1 MPGRPRRAVRSVAA
15 ALLALV
21 AVAGSAVAVAPTAGV
36 HAAAGPA
43 PAASRPAP
51 HAADGTAEVDLLD
64 PPAAPWFGPILDWSV
79 DDAAGYAERLGA
91 DPAVYAHSFR
101 YPLEATDSADIRRF
115 AEQAARQGALVVITL
130 EPTVPLAELTAD
142 DARTLAD
149 RLDALREDTG
159 TRALV
164 RFAPDMNGSWT
175 PWGQQAAAF
184 VQAFRTVADAVHGS
198 GSDAAMVWSPAYGAG
213 YPFGAAFGAVDASG
227 TRAIEE
233 LDTDGNGRVNLEDDP
248 YRPYYPGDDVVDWVG
263 LNTSHFGLEQDLV
276 DGRPAQEYLGED
288 VAPDQDFGEN
298 VLPEPGKLDRQLRGL
313 YGYPDSGGTGR
324 DFAAEYIEGTGKPAM
339 IETAALYDAA
349 RTEGPTELEVK
360 SAWWDQV
367 LSPETEA
374 QHPGIGMVLWREVER
389 PEAEADG
396 AVIDWRAT
404 EDPEVAAAL
413 RAHLDPATATL
424 GPVTEVRAEEPEP
437 APGPAT
443 GAAAG
448 VAEGPDVPD
457 GAAVGYRDAGI
468 PAAEQMGWIALGAV
482 VLAALFGAAGLAG
495 RIRPAWR
502 YPEEP
507 GGRDR
512 RIDLVLGL
520 GIAAVAVTHVAFAG
534 PYSAVAVDVV
544 GGITG
549 AELFVLVHGLVLGM
563 IQPAAVRRLGGQLP
577 VARRTVRRAGRL
589 YVAALAIALGV
600 FGLSY
605 VPFLRDEVLTTVTL
619 PGADGRV
626 VDLYAGA
633 DRLLGYPPPGAAVA
647 DLLLLRIGP
656 WVSTILGLLVVLTL
670 LAPVIAWLL
679 QRRLWWALLAVSGGL
694 YVLDAILGPHVL
706 PTQSEGAYPLLAW
719 QVVFVLGM
727 VLGYHR
733 ERITRALTGRVG
745 RVAVPVAVVAYVG
758 ALALLWVAHATGS
771 AIPGVAG
778 DPLAGLAEAQYRRTE
793 LQPGRLLDLALVVVV
808 AYAVLTR
815 AWRPIE
821 RAIGWFAL
829 PLGRAVLTVFVA
841 HALLVLVVGS
851 LGFLDRSDPW
861 QGAAVHTLVLAA
873 LWLLARR
880 RTRERVV
887 PS

>member
-1 MPGRPRRAVRSVAA
+1 MPGRSRRAVRSVAA

-21 AVAGSAVAVAPTAGV
+21 AVAGPAVAVAPGV
-36 HAAAGPA
+36 SAVAAAG
-43 PAASRPAP
+43 RPAP
-51 HAADGTAEVDLLD
+51 LSAEAATEVDLLD

-91 DPAVYAHSFR
+91 APAVYAHSFR
-101 YPLEATDSADIRRF
+101 YPLEARDAADAAQF

-130 EPTVPLAELTAD
+130 EPTVPLAELTAA
-142 DARTLAD
+142 DARRLAD
-149 RLDALREDTG
+149 RLEALRRDTG

-175 PWGQQAAAF
+175 TWGQQPTAFIAAF
-184 VQAFRTVADAVHGS
+184 RAVAEAVRASDS
-198 GSDAAMVWSPAYGAG
+198 GAAMVWSPAYGAG

-227 TRAIEE
+227 DRSIAE
-233 LDTDGNGRVNLEDDP
+233 LDTDGNGRVNLQDDP

-288 VAPDQDFGEN
+288 VAQDQDFGEN

-313 YGYPDSGGTGR
+313 YGYPDTGGAGR
-324 DFAAEYIEGTGKPAM
+324 DFAAEYIEGPGKPAM
-339 IETAALYDAA
+339 IETAALFDAA
-349 RTEGPTELEVK
+349 RTEGATELEVK

-413 RAHLDPATATL
+413 RAHLDPDTATL
-424 GPVTEVRAEEPEP
+424 GPVTEVRGEEAPAPAPTTEAEAAP
-437 APGPAT
+437 PGPA
-443 GAAAG
+443 
-448 VAEGPDVPD
+448 VPD
-457 GAAVGYRDAGI
+457 GAAVLYRDSGA
-468 PAAEQMGWIALGAV
+468 PAAEQMGWIALGAA
-482 VLAALFGAAGLAG
+482 VLLALFAAAGLAG
-495 RIRPAWR
+495 RMRPAWR

-512 RIDLVLGL
+512 RVDLLLGL
-520 GIAAVAVTHVAFAG
+520 GIAAVVVTHVAFAG

-549 AELFVLVHGLVLGM
+549 AELFVLLHGLVLGM
-563 IQPAAVRRLGGQLP
+563 LQPAAARRMGELTA
-577 VARRTVRRAGRL
+577 ARRTLRRAGRL
-589 YVAALAIALGV
+589 YVVALAIVLGV
-600 FGLSY
+600 FALSY
-605 VPFLRDEVLTTVTL
+605 VPFLRAEVLTTVTM
-619 PGADGRV
+619 PGADGAGGRV

-633 DRLLGYPPPGAAVA
+633 DRLLGYPPPGQALA

-656 WVSTILGLLVVLTL
+656 WASTILGLLVVLTL
-670 LAPVIAWLL
+670 LAPAIAWLL
-679 QRRLWWALLAVSGGL
+679 RRRLWWALLAVSAGL
-694 YVLDAILGPHVL
+694 YVLDAILGLRVL
-706 PTQSEGAYPLLAW
+706 PTQSEDAYPLLTW
-719 QVVFVLGM
+719 QLVFVAGM
-727 VLGYHR
+727 VAGYHR
-733 ERITRALTGRVG
+733 ARITRALTGRVG
-745 RVAVPVAVVAYVG
+745 RIVVTVAVVAYVG
-758 ALALLWVAHATGS
+758 ALALLAVGPAVGLAV
-771 AIPGVAG
+771 PGVTG
-778 DPLAGLAEAQYRRTE
+778 DPLAGLVESQYRRTE
-793 LQPGRLLDLALVVVV
+793 LQPGRLLDLALVAVV

-815 AWRPIE
+815 AWRPVD
-821 RAIGWFAL
+821 RVIGWFAL

-841 HALLVLVVGS
+841 HVLLVLVVGS

-880 RTRERVV
+880 RTRDRVE
-887 PS
+887 SS